1 MVYSPWGR
9 EESDT
14 AERLH
19 FPSGK
24 VMSYQRCPGSD
35 SNPGS
40 HLRCSSA
47 QGLLRP
53 QAGNKLGDSGR
64 GAATSLELEGRLG
77 LATGPHAALS
87 FNPRP
92 APCRKVLT
100 SLHLPDHT
108 AASSRAP
115 PCSPHTVGPARPIRL
130 TPSGNTSFESSNR
143 RTSGSRGRGLGAGR
157 LEHVGRG
164 GLEVLGRQSR
174 GGWGDGTR

>member
-14 AERLH
+14 TERLH
-19 FPSGK
+19 FHSGK

-64 GAATSLELEGRLG
+64 GAATSLELERRLG
-77 LATGPHAALS
+77 PATGPHAALFLNTS
-87 FNPRP
+87 PV
-92 APCRKVLT
+92 PCRRART
-100 SLHLPDHT
+100 SLHLPNHR

-115 PCSPHTVGPARPIRL
+115 PCSPNAVGPARPIRL
-130 TPSGNTSFESSNR
+130 TPSGNTYFEPSNR
-143 RTSGSRGRGLGAGR
+143 RPSGEHGRGLGAVR
-157 LEHVGRG
+157 LEHVDRG
-164 GLEVLGRQSR
+164 GLEVLDGLPR
-174 GGWGDGTR
+174 G